1 MFTNLIANSTHNTF
15 SITLFYCIFLGTA
28 EDLKEYFFKIEVVK
42 NDDDDDDYI
51 KNKNKMRE
59 KIESSFQSITV
70 IPFTNY
76 KDENMRKDF
85 EDQVEKLNEE
95 ITKEDSKPHSF
106 LPLTPQ
112 NINDSM
118 KDIMEKVQNNNCLDV
133 DSLVETMQQKTI
145 DKAYDN
151 FEENF
156 LKKYKEIT
164 NTGSAILKETFQ
176 KIKGDLV
183 RRFNKETKKMYLKLD
198 YRDKVKE
205 KIDEFFQEKLSVKM
219 KKIQGTYIC
228 DGLNVMIRVI

>member
-1 MFTNLIANSTHNTF
+1 M
-15 SITLFYCIFLGTA
+15 FYCIFLGTA
-28 EDLKEYFFKIEVVK
+28 EDLKEYFFKIEVEE
-42 NDDDDDDYI
+42 NDDDNI
-51 KNKNKMRE
+51 KKKNKMRE
-59 KIESSFQSITV
+59 KIESSFQNITV

-95 ITKEDSKPHSF
+95 ITNEVSKPHF

-118 KDIMEKVQNNNCLDV
+118 KNIMEKVKNNNCLDV
-133 DSLVETMQQKTI
+133 ESLVETMQQKII
-145 DKAYDN
+145 DKAYED
-151 FEENF
+151 FQENF
-156 LKKYKEIT
+156 LKKYNEIT
-164 NTGSAILKETFQ
+164 NTESAKLKETLQ
-176 KIKGDLV
+176 KIKNDLV
-183 RRFNKETKKMYLKLD
+183 CKFNKKTKKMYLKLD

-219 KKIQGTYIC
+219 KKIEGTYIC

>member
-1 MFTNLIANSTHNTF
+1 M
-15 SITLFYCIFLGTA
+15 
-28 EDLKEYFFKIEVVK
+28 K

-85 EDQVEKLNEE
+85 EDQVEKLNEI
-95 ITKEDSKPHSF
+95 ITKEVSKPHSF

-133 DSLVETMQQKTI
+133 DSIVETMQQKII
-145 DKAYDN
+145 DKAYED
-151 FEENF
+151 FQENF
-156 LKKYKEIT
+156 LKKYNEIT
-164 NTGSAILKETFQ
+164 NTESAKLTETLQ
-176 KIKGDLV
+176 KIKNDLV
-183 RRFNKETKKMYLKLD
+183 RKFNKKTKKMYLKLD

>member
-1 MFTNLIANSTHNTF
+1 MAWNSTHYNTF

-85 EDQVEKLNEE
+85 KDQVEKLNDE
-95 ITKEDSKPHSF
+95 ITKEVSKPHSF

-133 DSLVETMQQKTI
+133 DSIVETMQQKII
-145 DKAYDN
+145 DKAYED
-151 FEENF
+151 FQENF
-156 LKKYKEIT
+156 LKKYNEIT
-164 NTGSAILKETFQ
+164 NTESAKLTETLQ
-176 KIKGDLV
+176 KIKNDLV
-183 RRFNKETKKMYLKLD
+183 RKFNKKTKKMYLKLD

-228 DGLNVMIRVI
+228 DGLNVMIHVI